1 MRTRYLAFLTLLST
15 IVFLSLTHGQD
26 PRTPPMTPP
35 VVPATYKDVAPAA
48 PTTPAP
54 ALPTPT
60 PSRDL
65 AKLTD
70 TQKQALITAQ
80 RGAMWL
86 YNMNA
91 ASGHFYYGFL
101 PALNRPIEG
110 DNYFHQV
117 AAAATLARAARIT
130 GEARFNARASQ
141 AILALLDETVVDPKD
156 PKVRYTA
163 MPSIARNRLA
173 TAGLLVAA
181 IHELPSPQADLLDKS
196 EQLCNFIHRQAR
208 PNGSLC
214 LSDSSDEGTP
224 PKEPADALTE
234 YPGLA
239 LYGLMLSQRQH
250 PATWKT
256 DLARKAVAYYHPL
269 WQANKTAAFIPA
281 QTAAYTEA
289 YLLTKEPEFA
299 KCVFEMNDWLV
310 KLQYEAPRVTWWYG
324 GFKAWKDGHEVEE
337 APTISH
343 AVYGESLVNACRV
356 ASASGDL
363 DRHKSYSPAVER
375 HLLFLASLQYTL
387 ANTRHFDAPYRELLS
402 GGFYASQQ
410 DGNLRLDYT
419 QQAVAV
425 LLQYVEQ
432 VR

>member
-1 MRTRYLAFLTLLST
+1 MRTRYLAFLTLLFPS
-15 IVFLSLTHGQD
+15 VFLSLTHGQD
-26 PRTPPMTPP
+26 PRNPPMPP
-35 VVPATYKDVAPAA
+35 HIVPATYKEAVPTAPAMPA
-48 PTTPAP
+48 PT
-54 ALPTPT
+54 LPTPT

-65 AKLTD
+65 SKLTD

-91 ASGHFYYGFL
+91 PSGHFYYGFL

-110 DNYFHQV
+110 DNYFHQA

-130 GEARFNARASQ
+130 GEQRFNARAAQ
-141 AILALLDETVVDPKD
+141 AILTLLDETVTDPKD
-156 PKVRYTA
+156 PQIRYTA

-181 IHELPSPQADLLDKS
+181 IHELPSPQADLLEKS

-208 PNGSLC
+208 ANGSLC
-214 LSDSSDEGTP
+214 TSDPGDDGKPGSES
-224 PKEPADALTE
+224 ADALTE
-234 YPGLA
+234 YPGVA
-239 LYGLMLSQRQH
+239 LYGLLLSQRQR
-250 PATWKT
+250 PAAWKT
-256 DLARKAVAYYHPL
+256 DLARKAVVYYCPL
-269 WQANKTAAFIPA
+269 WQANKNAALIPA

-289 YLLTKEPEFA
+289 YLLTKEPAFA
-299 KCVFEMNDWLV
+299 ACVFEMNDWLC
-310 KLQYEAPRVTWWYG
+310 KLQYETPRVTWWYG
-324 GFKAWKDGHEVEE
+324 GFKTWKDGHEVEE
-337 APTISH
+337 APTIGC

-356 ASASGDL
+356 ASASGDV
-363 DRHKSYSPAVER
+363 DRHKLYSAAVER
-375 HLLFLASLQYTL
+375 HLLFLTALQYTL

-419 QQAVAV
+419 QQAVAA